1 MWTLAS
7 AAGAVRTEKRRPCS
21 ERRSGSALQAPRS
34 TGKRW
39 GEERQKELL
48 VGADPSPSTLCH
60 PHIGRYPSCFFW
72 LVLQSPAVCRYCA
85 IGIEDRSAASG
96 PEEGRRGFFQ
106 HSGLEWRRGRE
117 GKRKGDREGGDG
129 ERERGRVTE
138 RAECEEGAY
147 LDMITEMIDTRHD
160 HRFGHTFP
168 YPPAEDNETMV
179 HQCGKCSLGFRL
191 RGSICVEKGGS
202 GGWWRRNGRP

>member
-1 MWTLAS
+1 MWTLAP

-21 ERRSGSALQAPRS
+21 ERRSGSALQVPRS

-39 GEERQKELL
+39 GEEKQKELL

-72 LVLQSPAVCRYCA
+72 LVLQSPAVCSYCA

-96 PEEGRRGFFQ
+96 PEERRRGFLQ
-106 HSGLEWRRGRE
+106 RSGLEWRRGRE
-117 GKRKGDREGGDG
+117 GKRKGDREGGEG

-138 RAECEEGAY
+138 RAECEEGSY
-147 LDMITEMIDTRHD
+147 LDMITEMIDTRHP
-160 HRFGHTFP
+160 RFGHTCP
-168 YPPAEDNETMV
+168 YQSQSEDDEATGRGDR
-179 HQCGKCSLGFRL
+179 HQCGKCSLKDQT
-191 RGSICVEKGGS
+191 V
-202 GGWWRRNGRP
+202 